1 MENLALLEREEIGM
15 TDSCAAAGHPMIEQI
30 WDDRREIVSVSIPVG
45 GTIRRGVGDILTSIE
60 ARRSENNR

>member
-1 MENLALLEREEIGM
+1 
-15 TDSCAAAGHPMIEQI
+15 MIEQI

-45 GTIRRGVGDILTSIE
+45 GAIRLGIGDILTSIE